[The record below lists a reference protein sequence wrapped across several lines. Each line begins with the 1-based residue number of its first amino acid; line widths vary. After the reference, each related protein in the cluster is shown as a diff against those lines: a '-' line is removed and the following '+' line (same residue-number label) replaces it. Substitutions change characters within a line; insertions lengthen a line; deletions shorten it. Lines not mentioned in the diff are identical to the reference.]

1 MLVSTQK
8 VGLTVAA
15 LGALFSATPAGAQ
28 ALTDT
33 YWLEVAAY
41 WPDVDTEVQISSI
54 DDDTIGTVIDLEQ
67 DLNLDERKFLPS
79 VSAGARLGS
88 GFMIGFDYYSLGR
101 NGSVAIN
108 RDIIFDDVTYPTNAV
123 IESEFNT
130 DIYRFTVGYAFARG
144 ENYEIGGAI
153 GVHATDFE
161 VSLSGQGTIGGNP
174 VASTQ
179 TRRRSALAPLPT
191 LGLFGTWEVASRLTV
206 GARIDYLSL
215 SIDDYDGRLINAQA
229 NIVYRLWENVGIGLM
244 YRYVDY
250 RLEVEKE
257 DYFGRIEYK
266 FNGPA
271 VFLQLG
277 F

>member
-1 MLVSTQK
+1 MLVSTQR

-15 LGALFSATPAGAQ
+15 LGAFFSATPAGAQ
-28 ALTDT
+28 ALTDDF
-33 YWLEVAAY
+33 WLEAAAY

-54 DDDTIGTVIDLEQ
+54 DDDTIGTVIDLET

-79 VSAGARLGS
+79 VTAGARLGS
-88 GFMIGFDYYSLGR
+88 GFSVIFDYYSLGR
-101 NGSVAIN
+101 SGSVTID
-108 RDIIFDDVTYPTNAV
+108 RDIVFDDVTYPLNAV
-123 IESEFNT
+123 VESEFNT

-144 ENYEIGGAI
+144 DNYEIGGAI
-153 GVHATDFE
+153 GLHATDFE
-161 VSLSGQGTIGGNP
+161 VALTGQGTVGGNP
-174 VASTQ
+174 VQSTQ

-191 LGLFGTWEVASRLTV
+191 LGFFGTWEVAPRLTV
-206 GARIDYLSL
+206 GGRIDYLSL
-215 SIDDYDGRLINAQA
+215 SIDDYDGRLINTQA
-229 NIVYRLWENVGIGLM
+229 TIVYRLWENVGVGLM

-250 RLEVEKE
+250 RLEVTKE

-271 VFLQLG
+271 IFLQLG

>member
-1 MLVSTQK
+1 MLVSTQR

-15 LGALFSATPAGAQ
+15 LGAFFAATPAGAQ
-28 ALTDT
+28 ALTDH
-33 YWLEVAAY
+33 YWLEAAAY
-41 WPDVDTEVQISSI
+41 WPNVDTEVQISSVTNS
-54 DDDTIGTVIDLEQ
+54 TIGTVIDLEQ
-67 DLNLDERKFLPS
+67 DLDLDDRKVLPS

-88 GFMIGFDYYSLGR
+88 GFSIGFDYYSLGR
-101 NGSVAIN
+101 NGSVAIS

-144 ENYEIGGAI
+144 PNYEVGGAI
-153 GVHATDFE
+153 GLHATDFE
-161 VSLSGQGTIGGNP
+161 VSLSGQGTIAGNP

-191 LGLFGTWEVASRLTV
+191 VGLFGTWEVAPRVTI
-206 GARIDYLSL
+206 GGRIDYLSL
-215 SIDDYDGRLINAQA
+215 SIGDYDGRLINTQA
-229 NIVYRLWENVGIGLM
+229 TIAYRLWENVGIGLM

-250 RLEVEKE
+250 RLDVEKN
-257 DYFGRIEYK
+257 DYLGRIQYK

-271 VFLQLG
+271 IFLQLG